1 LAKAAQSIA
10 RLFYLMS
17 QYAGLVQAQMW
28 RLVSSMLNGVLPSF
42 IKAADE
48 MALNPTWSVSHE

>member
-1 LAKAAQSIA
+1 LAKAAQAIA

-28 RLVSSMLNGVLPSF
+28 RLVSSMLDGVLP
-42 IKAADE
+42 
-48 MALNPTWSVSHE
+48 